1 LDGWASHGFHI
12 DRWWNEAVENQ
23 AGNRQLGGGP
33 GMTEWTGVG
42 TLFGVSPFDCDAG
55 SHRYVNGDGL
65 LAQRL
70 RVSGRRGANE

>member
-1 LDGWASHGFHI
+1 LDCASDPCRPLLDVSSNWFDGWVSHWFHI

-23 AGNRQLGGGP
+23 AGNGQLGGGL

-55 SHRYVNGDGL
+55 SH
-65 LAQRL
+65 
-70 RVSGRRGANE
+70 